1 MSNKKYSSSQSENHQ
16 SDEKA
21 TKTLNNHSVYI
32 LLIGPAGAG
41 KTTISKRVALATF
54 QQKRHCIFVPLAF
67 LHPNEPTS
75 LKYLLLN
82 IPMMLFTSKV
92 RLSEHDLDVAFKWL
106 LANQNSITVIFD
118 GLDQARIKLEGSEVT
133 SGFNVNK
140 KYKPSALIF
149 LILSRNFLPD
159 VRLILTS
166 RPHSILNFH
175 AQIQPDHVLY
185 LDDLAEE
192 DMRIL
197 MQFYTKSRDIDEIVA
212 KLLENSPRVQQLTYC
227 PLFLRIFCQLFELIG
242 SVEIWKIIQSTASL
256 FDELL
261 RRLQQSSHNAGEI
274 EDENIFAKI
283 VNLAHAKTMSG
294 SVVIDQND
302 LERFGIEAK
311 DAQNLMIG
319 IHGEA
324 NAALIGPCLF
334 YFSHQSVQVGL
345 KFKLN

>member
-1 MSNKKYSSSQSENHQ
+1 MNK
-16 SDEKA
+16 
-21 TKTLNNHSVYI
+21 HSVYI

-41 KTTISKRVALATF
+41 KTTISKRVVLATF
-54 QQKRHCIFVPLAF
+54 QQKRHCVFVPLAF

-75 LKYLLLN
+75 LKHLLLN
-82 IPMMLFTSKV
+82 IPMMLFASKV
-92 RLSEHDLDVAFKWL
+92 RLSEHDLDVAFRWL

-118 GLDQARIKLEGSEVT
+118 GLDQARMKLDAPEVQ
-133 SGFNVNK
+133 SRVDADK
-140 KYKPSALIF
+140 KYKPSALLF
-149 LILSRNFLPD
+149 LVLSRKFLPG
-159 VRLILTS
+159 VRLVLTS

-175 AQIQPDHVLY
+175 ARVQPDHVLY

-192 DMRIL
+192 DMRTL
-197 MQFYTKSRDIDEIVA
+197 MQFYTKSRDADEMVA
-212 KLLENSPRVQQLTYC
+212 KLFENSPRVQQLTYC
-227 PLFLRIFCQLFELIG
+227 PLFLRIFCQLFVLVG

-261 RRLQQSSHNAGEI
+261 RRLQQSAHNAGEI
-274 EDENIFAKI
+274 EDENMFAKI
-283 VNLAHAKTMSG
+283 SNLAHAKTVSG

-345 KFKLN
+345 KLKWC